1 MSLSTR
7 TPSGRA
13 ELLGWINQCCG
24 MYYPAVEALRDGAA
38 YCLVVEAC
46 LQRAAAQSK
55 KSGASSTTTILEQRA
70 NLASKLLQ
78 RVDWEAR
85 NFTTVQSAA
94 SKDLADPSLD
104 SIQLRDACE
113 RNFQVLQDVLRR
125 CVPKDHTLEI
135 DSKRLSAGKLQ
146 EHVRLLQWMHAFSVK
161 MAKAFPADSVKLEV
175 PSSSTANQGPRV
187 RSKSAGGASEAR
199 KGQHTDAQQST
210 DYAAERYLPNAG
222 VADRSPQPHARRPE
236 QAAQESSGHSM
247 ATLVAKVEALEAEA
261 AKATTED
268 SRETDADVTIGD
280 LKALLDER
288 DVLWQTLSMIEQIV
302 EAERD
307 RTSRT
312 ASSVPTP
319 LLVETAAIFGIQL
332 HGRT

>member
-1 MSLSTR
+1 
-7 TPSGRA
+7 
-13 ELLGWINQCCG
+13 
-24 MYYPAVEALRDGAA
+24 
-38 YCLVVEAC
+38 
-46 LQRAAAQSK
+46 
-55 KSGASSTTTILEQRA
+55 
-70 NLASKLLQ
+70 
-78 RVDWEAR
+78 
-85 NFTTVQSAA
+85 
-94 SKDLADPSLD
+94 
-104 SIQLRDACE
+104 
-113 RNFQVLQDVLRR
+113 
-125 CVPKDHTLEI
+125 
-135 DSKRLSAGKLQ
+135 
-146 EHVRLLQWMHAFSVK
+146 
-161 MAKAFPADSVKLEV
+161 
-175 PSSSTANQGPRV
+175 
-187 RSKSAGGASEAR
+187 
-199 KGQHTDAQQST
+199 
-210 DYAAERYLPNAG
+210 
-222 VADRSPQPHARRPE
+222 
-236 QAAQESSGHSM
+236 M